1 MAGYSFDVA
10 MRAHLAGCT
19 IRHPDGPPHEA
30 GMDFGWLDRKSMRSN
45 DWMVFHPAVPLPS
58 VEPTTD
64 DLSETGALARI
75 NAALQPFGW
84 QAVAE
89 QSAWPGEP
97 ARIAIRC
104 KP

>member
-10 MRAHLAGCT
+10 IRAHIAGCT
-19 IRHPDGPPHEA
+19 IRRTHGPPHEA
-30 GMDFGWLDRKSMRSN
+30 GTDLGWVDKASVKAV
-45 DWMVFHPAVPLPS
+45 DWMIFHPSAPVPS

-64 DLSETGALARI
+64 DLSAAGALARI
-75 NAALQPFGW
+75 NEALQPFGW